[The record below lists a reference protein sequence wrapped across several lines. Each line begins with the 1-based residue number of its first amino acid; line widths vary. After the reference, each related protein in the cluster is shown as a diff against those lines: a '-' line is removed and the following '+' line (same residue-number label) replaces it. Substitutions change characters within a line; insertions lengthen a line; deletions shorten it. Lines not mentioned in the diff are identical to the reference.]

1 VNGPINVRAPFFL
14 IQRVLPLLRDGGRII
29 NVSSGVTWFAQPHI
43 VYSMTKGALN
53 VLTRSLA
60 NTLGARSITVNAV
73 SPGVTDTDMN
83 AWLHESDDAIP
94 GIAEMIALNRV
105 GQPVDI
111 ADAVAFFAFDDSR
124 WVTGQNL
131 DANGG
136 LWLGP
141 RRH

>member
-1 VNGPINVRAPFFL
+1 
-14 IQRVLPLLRDGGRII
+14 
-29 NVSSGVTWFAQPHI
+29 
-43 VYSMTKGALN
+43 MTKGALN

-111 ADAVAFFAFDDSR
+111 ADAVAFFASDDSR

-131 DANGG
+131 DVNGG